1 MASKIAAPPR
11 APAASRRR
19 VAPAEPTEAR
29 RSERARGISAP
40 GYTDDAYDD
49 DYSGDD
55 DGEEGVQRRAW
66 RAGRHAHI
74 PQARR
79 PARTRKAT
87 QRPDPGPGLNRTRKA
102 APRPAPPSP
111 G

>member
-11 APAASRRR
+11 APAAPRRR
-19 VAPAEPTEAR
+19 VAAAEPTEAR
-29 RSERARGISAP
+29 RSSRARGERAP
-40 GYTDDAYDD
+40 GFTDDAYDD

-55 DGEEGVQRRAW
+55 DAEEGVQRRAW
-66 RAGRHAHI
+66 RAGRRAHI